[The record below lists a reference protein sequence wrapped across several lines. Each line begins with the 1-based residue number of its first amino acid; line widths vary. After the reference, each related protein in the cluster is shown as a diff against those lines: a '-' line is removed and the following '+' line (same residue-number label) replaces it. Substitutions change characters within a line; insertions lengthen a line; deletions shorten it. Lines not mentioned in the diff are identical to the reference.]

1 MPHKLLFG
9 LAAAQTGTQTFS
21 SAGTFSWTA
30 PTGVTSVTVTG
41 RGGSNS
47 TAWTTAT
54 AYFYLTTGPFYNLG
68 TSSGKTS
75 IGSSLTYEAVK
86 SQANTRLLQFTGVTT
101 DSAGEN
107 VNHTYDEYYYY
118 TGEGWFKETDGSTRL
133 YRRTGT
139 VGSAGGLFS
148 NSGTVP
154 TSGAS
159 FSLQSNAT
167 NLEANIPISGGNSS
181 ALGANFIAGQ
191 AQSTVTKTAV
201 AGQTYSIVVGA
212 NEGSTVSFITLSW

>member
-9 LAAAQTGTQTFS
+9 LAGAQTGTQTFNTV
-21 SAGTFSWTA
+21 GTFSWTA

-47 TAWTTAT
+47 TSWVSSS
-54 AYFYLTTGPFYNLG
+54 AYFYLTQGPYYNLG
-68 TSSGKTS
+68 SSSGKTS
-75 IGSSLTYEAVK
+75 IGSSLTYETVK

-107 VNHTYDEYYYY
+107 VDHTFDEYYYY
-118 TGEGWFKETDGSTRL
+118 TGEGWFTDTGGSTRL

-139 VGSAGGLFS
+139 VGSTGNLFS

-154 TSGAS
+154 TSGAA
-159 FSLQSNAT
+159 FSLGSEAT
-167 NLEANIPISGGNSS
+167 NLEANIPVYGGNSS
-181 ALGANFIAGQ
+181 ALGAAFIAGQ
-191 AQSTVTKTAV
+191 AQSTVTKSAV

-212 NEGSTVSFITLSW
+212 NEGTAVSFITLSW